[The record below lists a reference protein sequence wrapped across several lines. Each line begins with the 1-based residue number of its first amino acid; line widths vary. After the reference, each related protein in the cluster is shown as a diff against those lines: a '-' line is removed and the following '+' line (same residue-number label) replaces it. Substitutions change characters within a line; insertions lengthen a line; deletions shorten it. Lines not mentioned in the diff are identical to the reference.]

1 MFAYM
6 LNFICTGRCRV
17 EEEEDEVAPV
27 NNGGAGGTGGRAEN
41 GQMRDNTGGT
51 NRYL

>member
-1 MFAYM
+1 M
-6 LNFICTGRCRV
+6 
-17 EEEEDEVAPV
+17 EEEESEEAPV

-41 GQMRDNTGGT
+41 GQLRGNTGRR